1 MNRINAYDS
10 FEIVSSKQ
18 VFENIRIE
26 INFPFYIIDNF
37 YYFNYLN
44 ETKS

>member
-18 VFENIRIE
+18 VFENIRKNNNARGKE
-26 INFPFYIIDNF
+26 IGNIS
-37 YYFNYLN
+37 
-44 ETKS
+44 ETRET